1 MRVVAEMNGKLYKT
15 NAFAGLMFIV
25 LLIPSTGMSQSDQP
39 VQNLVDPISESDVAY
54 RYRLFKTTN
63 MWTFILLDTATGR
76 AWQVQY
82 SVSDS
87 PAVKVPI
94 NERSLLP
101 DSVIEKNG
109 RFTLYPTQNM
119 YTFLLLDREDSRIWQ
134 LQWSLDAEYRGIMR
148 SID

>member
-1 MRVVAEMNGKLYKT
+1 MIL
-15 NAFAGLMFIV
+15 V
-25 LLIPSTGMSQSDQP
+25 LLMPSAAMSQSDQP
-39 VQNLVDPISESDVAY
+39 TQNRVDPISESDAAY

-63 MWTFILLDTATGR
+63 IWAFVLLDTATGR
-76 AWQVQY
+76 AWLVHY
-82 SVSDS
+82 SVDDS
-87 PAVKVPI
+87 PAVKLPI
-94 NERSLLP
+94 NEDSLLP

-109 RFTLYPTQNM
+109 RFTLYPSQNM